1 MAEKI
6 NLSVAVVIPT
16 YNRWPHVCDAIESV
30 LNQTYPN
37 VEAVVVD
44 DASTDGTAE
53 KLAAKYG
60 SRIRLIALKKNG
72 EKSAARNTG
81 IRATDARYVCMLDS
95 DDVLTGNAVSDRMK
109 LFLDDPLFT
118 GVSYGLI
125 QVNGKLKR
133 NLDFDPEGDVLEVFV
148 KHTGFINNNSWIV
161 SREKLLSV
169 GLFNE
174 QLTNMEDRELLLR
187 LAAALEFRCCKTMTQ
202 NVRRVDAV
210 SARSNYDR
218 LIQQGNKYIE
228 TVRANEALVRRLGP
242 LLVELEFSEDKTI
255 SDAFYKAG
263 RYREYCQYSREMVER
278 YGGRMLNLRFIR
290 RHLLSSVCR
299 LTESRRTI

>member
-1 MAEKI
+1 MGEKI
-6 NLSVAVVIPT
+6 NPNVAVVIPT
-16 YNRWPHVCDAIESV
+16 YNRWPHVCDAIDSV
-30 LNQTYPN
+30 LTQSYPN

-60 SRIRLIALKKNG
+60 GRIRLIALKKNG
-72 EKSAARNTG
+72 EKSAARNIG
-81 IRATDARYVCMLDS
+81 IRATDAQYVCMLDS
-95 DDVLTGNAVSDRMK
+95 DDVLTVNAVADRMT
-109 LFLDDPLFT
+109 LFQDDSSFT
-118 GVSYGLI
+118 GVAYGLI

-133 NLDFDPEGDVLEVFV
+133 KLDFDPEGDVLDVFV
-148 KHTGFINNNSWIV
+148 KHSGFINNNSWIV

-187 LAAALEFRCCKTMTQ
+187 LAAVLEFRCCKAVTQ

-218 LIQQGNKYIE
+218 LIQQGKMYIAA
-228 TVRANEALVRRLGP
+228 VRANEVLVRKLGP
-242 LLVELEFSEDKTI
+242 LLTDLEFSEDKTI

-263 RYREYCQYSREMVER
+263 RYREYCQYSWVMFKR
-278 YGGRMLNLRFIR
+278 YGGRMCTLRFVR
-290 RHLLSSVCR
+290 RYVFATLRCVSFLER
-299 LTESRRTI
+299 